1 MGGEALAV
9 TDPVFLYGALR
20 HLPLLRAVL
29 GREPKWRAARLPGH
43 QVTSVEGQSLPI
55 LVEGAGNAEGILL
68 EGLDRADVERLDF
81 FAHCLGY
88 APMAAVVE
96 LGTGDRVAAMVYR
109 VRAGRWR
116 ATGPWV
122 LEDWVHQWGDVTTL
136 AAQEA
141 MALCRAGQGARVAHR
156 WPMMLMRAGA
166 GLRARQSRAPTTL
179 RRRARP
185 DDIAVEHWSQPY
197 ANYFAVEENDL
208 RFRRF
213 DGGMSAVVNRA
224 VFVSGDA
231 VVVLPYDPAR
241 DRVLLV
247 EQVRMG
253 AHGRG
258 DPQPWLIETVAGRV
272 DGGETPEEAARRE
285 AREEARLELR
295 DILPVLE
302 CYPSPGAMTEYLYLF
317 VALADLPD
325 TASGIAGADEEHEDI
340 RVHVVPFD
348 RMMEL
353 IETGEINT
361 APLILLAQWL
371 SKRRDRLRA
380 AAA

>member
-1 MGGEALAV
+1 M
-9 TDPVFLYGALR
+9 TIPVFLYGTLC
-20 HLPLLRAVL
+20 HLPLLRVVL
-29 GREPKWRAARLPGH
+29 GRDPQWRAARLPGH
-43 QVTSVEGQSLPI
+43 RVLAVEGESFPI
-55 LVEGAGNAEGILL
+55 LVEGNGIARGILL
-68 EGLDRADVERLDF
+68 EGLDRADRDRLDF
-81 FAHCLGY
+81 FERGFGY
-88 APMAAVVE
+88 APHATLVE
-96 LGTGDRVAAMVYR
+96 TEGGDRVQAMVYR
-109 VRAGRWR
+109 PQPGRWR
-116 ATGPWV
+116 AGDPWR
-122 LEDWVHQWGDVTTL
+122 LGDWVRKWGDVTTL

-141 MALCRAGQGARVAHR
+141 MALYQAGQGDRMAQR

-166 GLRARQSRAPTTL
+166 AVRARKSEAPATL
-179 RRRARP
+179 RRPCAP
-185 DDIAVEHWSQPY
+185 GDIVVDHWSQPY

-213 DGGMSAVVNRA
+213 DGGMSPVVNRA
-224 VFVSGDA
+224 AFVSGDA
-231 VVVLPYDPAR
+231 VVVLPFDPVR

-295 DILPVLE
+295 DVLPVLE

-317 VALADLPD
+317 VALTDLPD
-325 TASGIAGADEEHEDI
+325 TAAGIAGADDEHEDI
-340 RVHVVPFD
+340 RVHVVTFE
-348 RMMEL
+348 RMMHL

-371 SKRRDRLRA
+371 SRERERLRA
-380 AAA
+380 ADS